1 MHTTGNRNIMHRIS
15 NYLLL
20 ILPIL
25 IILTCPALAE
35 EQPDYYKNYE
45 ELVKV
50 VRLIKDKYVDDV
62 ELADLLAGA
71 YRGMLQELDP
81 YSQYITPDEMEDLRI
96 ETEGEFSG
104 LGIEVIVQDGI
115 LTVITPMLGSPAFR
129 AGVMPGDKIIHIE
142 GESAERIS
150 LREAIKKLRGAPGTK
165 VTITVMHPGETEPKD
180 ITIER
185 GVVHLRS
192 VRGVEMLDDDKKI
205 GYIAITSFQE
215 DTPEEFD
222 NAIEDLLQKGMQAL
236 ILDLR
241 FNPGGLLDT
250 SVEVADK
257 FLEEGVIVSTKGR
270 DKSQDQIYR
279 AEKSGTYTNFP
290 IVVLIN
296 KGSASAAEIVA
307 GAIRDNNRGLLV
319 GTTTF
324 GKGSVQSLVP
334 VEKGESAIKLTTAKY
349 YTPSG
354 KLIHNIGI
362 APDIVVE
369 LNTEET
375 KNLQEYLSRLNNA
388 DSLKKDNDEVAPSEG
403 KDYVDI
409 QLQRALDVLRN
420 EQLLYTKLLSNPA
433 L

>member
-1 MHTTGNRNIMHRIS
+1 MHRIS

-115 LTVITPMLGSPAFR
+115 LTVITPMLGSPAFS
-129 AGVMPGDKIIHIE
+129 AGVMAGDKIIHIE
-142 GESAERIS
+142 GEPAERIS
-150 LREAIKKLRGAPGTK
+150 LREAIKRLRGAPGTK
-165 VTITVMHPGETEPKD
+165 VTITVLHPGETAPKD

-222 NAIEDLLQKGMQAL
+222 NAIEDLLQ
-236 ILDLR
+236 
-241 FNPGGLLDT
+241 
-250 SVEVADK
+250 
-257 FLEEGVIVSTKGR
+257 EGVIVSTKGR
-270 DKSQDQIYR
+270 DKSQDHIYR

-354 KLIHNIGI
+354 KLIHNVGI

>member
-1 MHTTGNRNIMHRIS
+1 MHRIS

-20 ILPIL
+20 ILPTL

-150 LREAIKKLRGAPGTK
+150 LREAIKRLRGAPGTK

-279 AEKSGTYTNFP
+279 AEKPGTYTNFP

-375 KNLQEYLSRLNNA
+375 KNLQEYLSKLNNA
-388 DSLKKDNDEVAPSEG
+388 DSLKKDNDAVAPSEG

>member
-1 MHTTGNRNIMHRIS
+1 MHRIS

-62 ELADLLAGA
+62 ELEDLLAGA

-115 LTVITPMLGSPAFR
+115 LTVITPMLGSPAFS
-129 AGVMPGDKIIHIE
+129 AGVMAGDKIIHIE

-150 LREAIKKLRGAPGTK
+150 LREAIKRLRGAPGTK
-165 VTITVMHPGETEPKD
+165 VTITVLHPGEREPKD

-270 DKSQDQIYR
+270 DKSQDHIYR
-279 AEKSGTYTNFP
+279 AEKPGTYTNFP

-354 KLIHNIGI
+354 KLIHNVGI

-375 KNLQEYLSRLNNA
+375 KNLQEYMSRLNNA
-388 DSLKKDNDEVAPSEG
+388 DSPKKDNDEVSPSEG

>member
-1 MHTTGNRNIMHRIS
+1 MHRIS

-35 EQPDYYKNYE
+35 EQTDYYKNYE

-115 LTVITPMLGSPAFR
+115 LTVITPMLGSPAFS
-129 AGVMPGDKIIHIE
+129 AGVMAGDKIIHIE
-142 GESAERIS
+142 GEPAERIS
-150 LREAIKKLRGAPGTK
+150 LREAIKRLRGAPGTK

-270 DKSQDQIYR
+270 DKSQDHIYR